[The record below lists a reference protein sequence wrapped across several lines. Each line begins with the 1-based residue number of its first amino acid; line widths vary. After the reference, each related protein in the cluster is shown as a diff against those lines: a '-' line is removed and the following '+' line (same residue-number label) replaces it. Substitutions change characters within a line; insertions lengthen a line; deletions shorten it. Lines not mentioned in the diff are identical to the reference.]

1 MEQSTVDEI
10 FTMLES
16 WLRLDQ
22 PLSRELAVNIL
33 QGTLETYSK
42 NVKLG
47 IGSPSN
53 FTPGPYMIGA
63 CVARD

>member
-1 MEQSTVDEI
+1 MKFSTFYDSVFFQIKCFKDMEQSTVDEI

-33 QGTLETYSK
+33 QVS
-42 NVKLG
+42 LG
-47 IGSPSN
+47 
-53 FTPGPYMIGA
+53 
-63 CVARD
+63 C